1 VLKNN
6 PGTIRVK
13 MRIAENKYSGKII
26 IIGASAAGISAAKE
40 IRTVNNIAKISIITE
55 ENHMPYYRPY
65 LTEYIKDNS
74 VESRDNFGL
83 NKEKWYK
90 NNNINFPAYITVTS
104 IKTIFMMS
112 EDDLKVQTLDTIKE
126 ASNRGIVIDEASMY
140 TGIRTLNN
148 GHKTTYVI
156 YDGNDTSKEP
166 NEIIKII
173 GESWNCGTS
182 GTSIICIGLAQLTD
196 NAHNKSELNI
206 TYWAKIIKDNEGTF
220 GLEEYK
226 GEDGL
231 IFNVKCH

>member
-1 VLKNN
+1 MAFK
-6 PGTIRVK
+6 GGSR
-13 MRIAENKYSGKII
+13 ENKIYAVIALLII
-26 IIGASAAGISAAKE
+26 IIIIIAVFFSTNQLTE
-40 IRTVNNIAKISIITE
+40 AKIDDHILGDVWSEDIGE
-55 ENHMPYYRPY
+55 
-65 LTEYIKDNS
+65 
-74 VESRDNFGL
+74 RDGDSQLLGL
-83 NKEKWYK
+83 EKWISYTYK
-90 NNNINFPAYITVTS
+90 NNNIDFPAYITVTS

-112 EDDLKVQTLDTIKE
+112 EDDLKVQTLNTIKE

-206 TYWAKIIKDNEGTF
+206 IYWAKIIKDNEGTF
-220 GLEEYK
+220 GLGEYK

>member
-1 VLKNN
+1 MAFK
-6 PGTIRVK
+6 GGSR
-13 MRIAENKYSGKII
+13 ENKIYAVIAILII
-26 IIGASAAGISAAKE
+26 IIIIIAVFFSSNQLTE
-40 IRTVNNIAKISIITE
+40 AKIDD
-55 ENHMPYYRPY
+55 
-65 LTEYIKDNS
+65 YILGDIWS
-74 VESRDNFGL
+74 EDIGERDSDSQLLGL
-83 NKEKWYK
+83 EKWISYTYK
-90 NNNINFPAYITVTS
+90 NNNIDFPAYITVTS

-126 ASNRGIVIDEASMY
+126 ASDRGIVIDEASTY

-166 NEIIKII
+166 YEIIKII

-182 GTSIICIGLAQLTD
+182 GTSIICIGIAQLTD

-206 TYWAKIIKDNEGTF
+206 TYWAKIIKDKEGTF
-220 GLEEYK
+220 GLQEYK